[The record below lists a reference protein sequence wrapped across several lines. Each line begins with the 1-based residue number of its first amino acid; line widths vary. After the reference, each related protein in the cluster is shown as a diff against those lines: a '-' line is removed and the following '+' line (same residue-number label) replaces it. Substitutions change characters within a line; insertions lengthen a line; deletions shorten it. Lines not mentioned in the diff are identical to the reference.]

1 MAGFAIAV
9 ATELA
14 TGRGVFNQLFAT
26 VTQKATLAQTHAIDA
41 PHFMAFAFVIA
52 AVTMGTLAPSVMS
65 DGKSAAPRSP
75 LSFMTPAAELQNS
88 RAAMQAHP
96 GARRTFHD
104 PRGRAASVWSVD
116 LPVSPGV

>member
-41 PHFMAFAFVIA
+41 PHFMAFAFVVA
-52 AVTMGTLAPSVMS
+52 AVTMGTLAPSVMA

-88 RAAMQAHP
+88 RAAMLGFVALLATEAVK
-96 GARRTFHD
+96 GSALF
-104 PRGRAASVWSVD
+104 
-116 LPVSPGV
+116 